1 MQTSDKRKI
10 KKVPVLSKDEILELE
25 SIMYS
30 NKDDD
35 LSKKRFWKKVYNDR
49 GLEEGGIVDAE

>member
-1 MQTSDKRKI
+1 MKKSANKKI
-10 KKVPVLSKDEILELE
+10 KKVPVLNKDEILELA

-30 NKDDD
+30 DQDDD
-35 LSKKRFWKKVYNDR
+35 LTKKRFWKKVYNVR

>member
-1 MQTSDKRKI
+1 MRNSNTKKI
-10 KKVPVLSKDEILELE
+10 KKVPVLNNDEILELA